1 MYEKAIKRLAKGIRK
16 EALGISK
23 DSIAKTCFIEP
34 EGEFEISVTDDSGH
48 RNIIVGDVRSG
59 SKFGYAYLYVENE
72 NADGKYHMFK
82 NFPPIRDIEKRLKSI
97 LARKD
102 IEQEFYDTAEYRPQ
116 KGISGEALML
126 KLSVDLRNYLE
137 VK

>member
-1 MYEKAIKRLAKGIRK
+1 MYEKEIKELAKRVRK

-23 DSIAKTCFIEP
+23 DPIAKTCFIKP

-48 RNIIVGDVRSG
+48 RDILIGDACY
-59 SKFGYAYLYVENE
+59 SKGFGYAYLYLE
-72 NADGKYHMFK
+72 NADADGMFHTFK

-102 IEQEFYDTAEYRPQ
+102 IEQEVYDTAE
-116 KGISGEALML
+116 
-126 KLSVDLRNYLE
+126 
-137 VK
+137 

>member
-1 MYEKAIKRLAKGIRK
+1 MYEKEIKELAKRARK

-23 DSIAKTCFIEP
+23 DPIAKTCFIKP

-82 NFPPIRDIEKRLKSI
+82 NFPPIRDIEKRLKSV
-97 LARKD
+97 LGRENLEEKFG
-102 IEQEFYDTAEYRPQ
+102 ETTKYYPQ

>member
-1 MYEKAIKRLAKGIRK
+1 MYEKEIKELAKRVRK

-23 DSIAKTCFIEP
+23 DPIAKTCFIKP

-48 RNIIVGDVRSG
+48 RDILIGDARHKA
-59 SKFGYAYLYVENE
+59 KFGYAYLYLE
-72 NADGKYHMFK
+72 NADADGMFHTFK
-82 NFPPIRDIEKRLKSI
+82 SFPTIKEIERRLKSV
-97 LARKD
+97 LGRENLEEKFG
-102 IEQEFYDTAEYRPQ
+102 ETTKYYPQ

-137 VK
+137 VR